1 MVDEASGAAV
11 GLLRVAG
18 LRVTAPRVATLVV
31 LAERGH
37 LSADDVAAAV
47 RERVGSVS
55 TQATYDVLR
64 ACTDAGIVRRIEP
77 DGSPALYELRVGDNH
92 HHLICRLCRAIEDVD
107 CAAGSKPC
115 LDPIDDHGYLINE
128 AEVVYWG
135 VCPACAK
142 ASTPASADTHRPPT
156 KE

>member
-1 MVDEASGAAV
+1 MVDDASEAAV
-11 GLLRVAG
+11 ALLREAG
-18 LRVTAPRVATLVV
+18 LRATAPRVATLAV
-31 LAERGH
+31 LAQRGH

-47 RERVGSVS
+47 RQRVGAVS
-55 TQATYDVLR
+55 TQATYDVLH
-64 ACTDAGIVRRIEP
+64 ACADARIVRRIEP

-107 CAAGSKPC
+107 CAADSKPC
-115 LDPIDDHGYLINE
+115 LDPIDDHGYLIDE

-135 VCPACAK
+135 TCPACSK
-142 ASTPASADTHRPPT
+142 ASTPASAATHRPPT

>member
-1 MVDEASGAAV
+1 M
-11 GLLRVAG
+11 L
-18 LRVTAPRVATLVV
+18 TV
-31 LAERGH
+31 LAKRGH
-37 LSADDVAAAV
+37 LAADDVAAAV
-47 RERVGSVS
+47 RERLGSVS

-64 ACTDAGIVRRIEP
+64 ACTGAGIVRRIEP

-92 HHLICRLCRAIEDVD
+92 HHLICRVCRAIEDVS
-107 CAAGSKPC
+107 CAVDSKPC
-115 LDPIDDHGYLINE
+115 LDPIDDHGYVIDE

-142 ASTPASADTHRPPT
+142 ASSVAPAPSTSPYQARATHEPQT